1 MAIKVKY
8 WISQYKICV
17 LNAEVRT
24 GKTHITLEIAKDYNN
39 VLFITKGK
47 TGIFGEKWVIYKTLM
62 EKWFI

>member
-1 MAIKVKY
+1 
-8 WISQYKICV
+8 V